1 MNTLRPLAPIPMP
14 SVPLFTPCM
23 SERRRVRFALEE
35 AQTAVAFSLMADARL
50 MLAAHF
56 GGDTAAMEQ
65 ALHGLGAVE
74 VCCEDCYHDDLA
86 HAEAAEFLQRFDA
99 GLPLPQM
106 IHACPQWLAQVRKEH
121 PHYLP
126 YFSQAKPRPCRQG
139 LAVRARVCAR
149 HGLAP
154 EHVAHVT
161 VVGCPARKAALLQ
174 SGVDPRICGGA
185 EYVLTARDVLCA
197 LVKKGMLPSGLT
209 PAVAHPCAPQPQ
221 RGRLQEVL
229 AHALL
234 LNDGIVPAPDFLS
247 LRPSLTHAGCMEG
260 SITLDGRE
268 QTVATVRG
276 AEHALALLQSK
287 PAYVLVEVLTCACG
301 CR

>member
-1 MNTLRPLAPIPMP
+1 MNTLRPLAPSPMQNA
-14 SVPLFTPCM
+14 PLLTPWI

-35 AQTAVAFSLMADARL
+35 AQTVVAFSLMADAKL
-50 MLAAHF
+50 LLAAHF

-86 HAEAAEFLQRFDA
+86 HAEAAEFLQRFAA

-106 IHACPQWLAQVRKEH
+106 IHACPQWMIQVRKEY
-121 PHYLP
+121 PQYIP
-126 YFSQAKPRPCRQG
+126 YFSQAKPSPFRQG
-139 LAVRARVCAR
+139 LAVRARVSAR
-149 HGLAP
+149 HGIAP

-234 LNDGIVPAPDFLS
+234 LKNGIVPAPDFLS

-268 QTVATVRG
+268 RTVATVRG